1 MPEDNTI
8 IESPRR
14 RHGLLRDQ
22 VQLVKRKDS
31 DRYEIVPIQDPLSF
45 EKGFFIV
52 IRACQLLAQKNDGI
66 ILVGVAGPS
75 GAGKT
80 VFTEKVLN
88 FMPSI
93 AVISMD
99 NYNDSSRIVD
109 GNFDV
114 VEAKV
119 QASLILG
126 GCLGNHDLGSLEI
139 MGIKGEDP
147 RLTDYDTLLENI
159 RGLREGKSIQV
170 PIYDFKSS
178 SRIGYRTV
186 DVPSSRIVIL
196 EGIYALS
203 EKLRPLLDLRVSV
216 TGGVHFDL
224 VKRVLRDIQ
233 RAGQEPEEI
242 IHQISETVYPM
253 YKAFIEP
260 DLQTAHIKISN
271 KFNPFTGFQ
280 NPTYILKS
288 PRSVSVDK
296 IKAVLSKEHREY
308 SEQTYDIYLLPPGE
322 DPEACQS
329 YLRMRN
335 RDGKYN
341 LMFEEWVTDSPFIIS
356 PRITFEVS
364 VRLLGGLMALGYTIA
379 AILKRSSHVFSDD
392 KVVVKIDWL
401 EQLKRTYVQVQG
413 KERLFVGYIAEQLGL
428 EGSFIPRTYIEQ
440 IQLEKLVNEVM
451 ALPDDLRTK
460 LSIDDDLVSSPREAL
475 SRASAD
481 RVAMRN
487 KHLKSGMSHS
497 YSTQRDKNIAKL
509 TRLEVNSSRFDGR
522 TPESPAVN
530 REVVNQLSEQ
540 ISTLNERIDEFSSR
554 IKELS
559 SKFSSQKTSVSQQ
572 NLALQNEACNGS
584 VPTSVFV
591 SNLGSGTILPSSSSS
606 TQLNKDSPLMEELM
620 LITRGQRQVM
630 HQLDN
635 LSNLV
640 HEQLAVLTQQDRKDN
655 RSRLLDLDLIGNPV
669 LILLVGGISF
679 FLFKNLS
686 RN

>member
-1 MPEDNTI
+1 MAQDTSSGAD
-8 IESPRR
+8 SPRR
-14 RHGLLRDQ
+14 KSGLLRDQ

-31 DRYEIVPIQDPLSF
+31 TRYEIVPIQNSLSF

-52 IRACQLLAQKNDGI
+52 IRACQLLAQNNDGI

-80 VFTEKVLN
+80 VLTEKVLN

-99 NYNDSSRIVD
+99 NYNDSSRIID
-109 GNFDV
+109 GNFD
-114 VEAKV
+114 
-119 QASLILG
+119 
-126 GCLGNHDLGSLEI
+126 
-139 MGIKGEDP
+139 DP
-147 RLTDYDTLLENI
+147 RLTDYGTLLENI
-159 RGLREGKSIQV
+159 HGLKAGKPVQV

-186 DVPSSRIVIL
+186 DVPSSRIVII

-203 EKLRPLLDLRVSV
+203 ERLRPLLDLRVSV

-260 DLQTAHIKISN
+260 DLQTAHIKIIN

-288 PRSVSVDK
+288 TRDLSVDQ
-296 IKAVLSKEHREY
+296 IKAVLSEEHTETT
-308 SEQTYDIYLLPPGE
+308 EETYDIYLLPPGE

-379 AILKRSSHVFSDD
+379 AILKRTSHCFFDD
-392 KVVVKIDWL
+392 KVCIKTDWL
-401 EQLKRTYVQVQG
+401 EQLNRRYVQ
-413 KERLFVGYIAEQLGL
+413 
-428 EGSFIPRTYIEQ
+428 
-440 IQLEKLVNEVM
+440 
-451 ALPDDLRTK
+451 D
-460 LSIDDDLVSSPREAL
+460 
-475 SRASAD
+475 
-481 RVAMRN
+481 
-487 KHLKSGMSHS
+487 
-497 YSTQRDKNIAKL
+497 
-509 TRLEVNSSRFDGR
+509 SSRKFWLLLFMI
-522 TPESPAVN
+522 V
-530 REVVNQLSEQ
+530 QLV
-540 ISTLNERIDEFSSR
+540 TD
-554 IKELS
+554 
-559 SKFSSQKTSVSQQ
+559 
-572 NLALQNEACNGS
+572 
-584 VPTSVFV
+584 
-591 SNLGSGTILPSSSSS
+591 
-606 TQLNKDSPLMEELM
+606 D
-620 LITRGQRQVM
+620 
-630 HQLDN
+630 
-635 LSNLV
+635 
-640 HEQLAVLTQQDRKDN
+640 
-655 RSRLLDLDLIGNPV
+655 
-669 LILLVGGISF
+669 
-679 FLFKNLS
+679 
-686 RN
+686 